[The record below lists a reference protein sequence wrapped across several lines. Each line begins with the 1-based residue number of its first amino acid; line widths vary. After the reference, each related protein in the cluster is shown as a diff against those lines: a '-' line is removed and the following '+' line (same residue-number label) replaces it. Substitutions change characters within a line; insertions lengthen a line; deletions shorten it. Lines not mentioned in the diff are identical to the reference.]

1 MNEILKR
8 LQQIGIVPVVKLDR
22 VEDAL
27 PLAKALMEGGLPCAE
42 VTFRTDAAKDAIK
55 AMSDAYPEM
64 LIGAGTVLTK
74 QQVDDAVEAGATFI
88 VSPGLNPEIVK
99 YCVNKDILI
108 VPGCS
113 NPSDVEQAISFGLDV
128 VKFFPAEAFGGLAT
142 IKAMASAYVNMKFMP
157 TGGINEKNLKSY
169 LDFPKIVACG
179 GSWMVNADLINDGK
193 FDDIRK
199 IAQKA
204 VNEMLG
210 FELGH
215 IGINGNDEAEAEKI
229 ASQFELLFGFEK
241 KVGNTSVFAGDAVE
255 VTKKPYLGEKG
266 HIAIKTNYIDR
277 AVAYLEYNKFG
288 FNMDTAKYDVKGN
301 LIAVYLKETFG
312 GFALHLV
319 QKK

>member
-1 MNEILKR
+1 MNDVLKKI
-8 LQQIGIVPVVKLDR
+8 QQIGIVPVVKLDR

-42 VTFRTDAAKDAIK
+42 VTFRTDAAKDSIK
-55 AMSDAYPEM
+55 VMSDTYPEM

-99 YCVNKDILI
+99 YCVDKGILI

-128 VKFFPAEAFGGLAT
+128 VKFFPAEASGGLAM
-142 IKAMASAYVNMKFMP
+142 IKAMAAPYVNMKFMP
-157 TGGINEKNLKSY
+157 TGGVNEKNLKSY

-179 GSWMVNADLINDGK
+179 GSWMVSADLINEGK
-193 FDDIRK
+193 FDEIKK
-199 IAQKA
+199 ITKKA
-204 VNEMLG
+204 VQEMLG

-215 IGINGNDEAEAEKI
+215 IGINGDDEGDAEKI
-229 ASQFELLFGFEK
+229 ASRFELLFGFEK
-241 KVGNTSVFAGDAVE
+241 KVGNSSIFAGDGIE

-266 HIAIKTNYIDR
+266 HIAIKTNYINR
-277 AVAYLEYNKFG
+277 AVAYMEANG
-288 FNMDTAKYDVKGN
+288 FDFDMDTAKHDAKGK
-301 LIAVYLKETFG
+301 LTAVYLKETFG